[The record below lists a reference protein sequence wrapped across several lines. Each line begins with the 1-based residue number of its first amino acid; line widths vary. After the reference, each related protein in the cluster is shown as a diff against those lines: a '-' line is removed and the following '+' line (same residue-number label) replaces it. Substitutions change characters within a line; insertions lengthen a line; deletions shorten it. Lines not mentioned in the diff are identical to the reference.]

1 MIIVNTDRQR
11 MVRAF
16 FEAVEQR
23 QPGFGGATEAE
34 LRLGLRLVAE
44 ELFELLDAAYNGS
57 LPGHSTDHVEHL
69 RVAVMEFVDAGQIDI
84 DLPALVDATVDLDY
98 VVEGLRVRLGVDGD
112 PIWEAVHAANMA
124 KSTGPLREDGKR
136 MKPEGWEPPD
146 VEGLL
151 REQGWEP
158 GKIPA

>member
-1 MIIVNTDRQR
+1 MNMDRRQ
-11 MVRAF
+11 MVRDF
-16 FEAVEQR
+16 FEAVGQR
-23 QPGFGGATEAE
+23 RPGFGGATEAE
-34 LRLGLRLVAE
+34 IRLGLRLVAE
-44 ELFELLDAAYNGS
+44 EFSELIDAAFG
-57 LPGHSTDHVEHL
+57 
-69 RVAVMEFVDAGQIDI
+69 VDSGVGMPAIWDLIQSAPLCI
-84 DLPALVDATVDLDY
+84 DLPALVDATADLDY

-136 MKPEGWEPPD
+136 MKPEGWKAPD

>member
-1 MIIVNTDRQR
+1 MPAIWDLIQS
-11 MVRAF
+11 A
-16 FEAVEQR
+16 
-23 QPGFGGATEAE
+23 P
-34 LRLGLRLVAE
+34 LC
-44 ELFELLDAAYNGS
+44 
-57 LPGHSTDHVEHL
+57 
-69 RVAVMEFVDAGQIDI
+69 I
-84 DLPALVDATVDLDY
+84 DLPALVDATADLDY

-136 MKPEGWEPPD
+136 MKPEGWKAPD